1 MNYKLFEFHTS
12 IQQRQKSLFSQSP
25 VQASLIQASPAPMK
39 PTSGQINDFLA
50 PGCENNPQNKKST
63 LPQPGTAQGGCAF
76 DSAMIT
82 LLPIADAAHVVHGPS
97 GCAASMWGSY
107 GSLSSGSTLYK
118 IRFTSE
124 IEESDIIFGGA
135 KKLYKGII
143 ELQRRYK
150 PAAVF
155 VYSTCITAMIG
166 DDIEGVCKDATQET
180 GIPAIP
186 VHCPGFIGSQSMG
199 NRVAGEAL
207 LEHVIGTAEPDYT
220 TPLDINL
227 IGEYNIAGAMWN
239 VLPLLEKL
247 GIRVLAKITG
257 DARYKEICYAH
268 RAKLNVVLSAKSLTS
283 MAKRMQKRYA
293 IPYIE
298 ESIYGVEQINQCL
311 RNIAAKLGN
320 ADLLERTEKLIAEET
335 AALDEKLAIYRT
347 QLQGKRLLV
356 YTGSFKSWLIIFAA
370 QKLGMKVIA
379 ISNQNSTEEDI
390 ARIKT
395 LLGEDSI
402 ILEQDSPEE
411 MLQIIKV
418 SIADMLIAGERYQD
432 TALTA
437 KIPFLNIN
445 TERNHPYAGYLGILE
460 VAKELYAAFH
470 NPVWSELRQ
479 PAPWNA
485 EV

>member
-1 MNYKLFEFHTS
+1 
-12 IQQRQKSLFSQSP
+12 
-25 VQASLIQASPAPMK
+25 MK
-39 PTSGQINDFLA
+39 PTPGKINDSLT
-50 PGCENNPQNKKST
+50 PGCQDNPQKKKST
-63 LPQPGTAQGGCAF
+63 LPQPGTTQGGCAF

-97 GCAASMWGSY
+97 GCAATMWGSY

-150 PAAVF
+150 VAAVF

-166 DDIEGVCKDATQET
+166 DDIEGVCKDATEQT

-207 LEHVIGTAEPDYT
+207 LEHVIGTAEPDFT
-220 TPLDINL
+220 TPYDINL

-268 RAKLNVVLSAKSLTS
+268 HAKLNVVLSSKGLLS
-283 MAKRMQKRYA
+283 MAKRMHKRYG

-311 RNIAAKLGN
+311 RNIAAKLGDSEALASPLPRGDAKGERAS
-320 ADLLERTEKLIAEET
+320 ADLQERTEKLIAEET
-335 AALDEKLAIYRT
+335 AALDEKLAVYRT
-347 QLQGKRLLV
+347 QLQGKRVVL

-370 QKLGMKVIA
+370 LKLGMKVIA
-379 ISNQNSTEEDI
+379 TSTLYSTEEET
-390 ARIKT
+390 ARIKS

-402 ILEQDSPEE
+402 IQQDSPEE
-411 MLQIIKV
+411 MLQIINENQ
-418 SIADMLIAGERYQD
+418 ADMLIAGDRFQD

-437 KIPFLNIN
+437 KIPFLNIKC
-445 TERNHPYAGYLGILE
+445 ERNHPYAGYLGILE
-460 VAKELYAAFH
+460 VAKELYAAFS
-470 NPVWSELRQ
+470 NPVWSELCQ
-479 PAPWNA
+479 PAPWDA

>member
-1 MNYKLFEFHTS
+1 
-12 IQQRQKSLFSQSP
+12 
-25 VQASLIQASPAPMK
+25 MK
-39 PTSGQINDFLA
+39 PTPGQINDSLA
-50 PGCENNPQNKKST
+50 PGCEDNPQKKKST

-107 GSLSSGSTLYK
+107 GSLTSGSTLYK

-124 IEESDIIFGGA
+124 IEENDIIFGGA

-166 DDIEGVCKDATQET
+166 DDIEGVCKDATEQT

-186 VHCPGFIGSQSMG
+186 VHCPGFIGTESMG

-207 LEHVIGTAEPDYT
+207 LEHVIGTAEPEYT

-268 RAKLNVVLSAKSLTS
+268 RAKLNVVLSAKALTS
-283 MAKRMQKRYA
+283 MAKRMQKRYG

-298 ESIYGVEQINQCL
+298 ESIYGIEQINQCL
-311 RNIAAKLGN
+311 RNIAAKLGDSEALASPRAS

-335 AALDEKLAIYRT
+335 AALDEKLAIYRA
-347 QLQGKRLLV
+347 QLQGKRVVL

-379 ISNQNSTEEDI
+379 TSNQNITEEDI
-390 ARIKT
+390 SRIKT
-395 LLGEDSI
+395 LIGEDRI

-411 MLQIIKV
+411 MLQIINV
-418 SIADMLIAGERYQD
+418 SIADMLIAGDRFQD

-460 VAKELYAAFH
+460 IAKELYAAFS
-470 NPVWSELRQ
+470 NPVWSELHQ

>member
-1 MNYKLFEFHTS
+1 
-12 IQQRQKSLFSQSP
+12 
-25 VQASLIQASPAPMK
+25 MK
-39 PTSGQINDFLA
+39 PTSGQINDSLA

-460 VAKELYAAFH
+460 VAKELYAAFN
-470 NPVWSELRQ
+470 NPVWSELHQ

>member
-1 MNYKLFEFHTS
+1 
-12 IQQRQKSLFSQSP
+12 
-25 VQASLIQASPAPMK
+25 MK
-39 PTSGQINDFLA
+39 PTSGQINNSLA
-50 PGCENNPQNKKST
+50 PGCENNPQKKKST

-124 IEESDIIFGGA
+124 IEENDIIFGGA
-135 KKLYKGII
+135 KKLLHGII

-166 DDIEGVCKDATQET
+166 DDIEGVCKDATEQT

-207 LEHVIGTAEPDYT
+207 LEHVIGTAEPDFT
-220 TPLDINL
+220 TSLDINL

-268 RAKLNVVLSAKSLTS
+268 RAKLNVVLSAKALTS
-283 MAKRMQKRYA
+283 MAKRMQKRYG

-320 ADLLERTEKLIAEET
+320 ADLQERTEKLIAEET
-335 AALDEKLAIYRT
+335 AALEEKLAIYRT
-347 QLQGKRLLV
+347 QLQGKRVVL

-379 ISNQNSTEEDI
+379 TSTLNSTEEDI
-390 ARIKT
+390 SRIKT

-402 ILEQDSPEE
+402 ILEQDSPKE
-411 MLQIIKV
+411 MLQIINV
-418 SIADMLIAGERYQD
+418 SIADMLIAGSRFQD

-445 TERNHPYAGYLGILE
+445 TERNHRYAGYLGILE
-460 VAKELYAAFH
+460 IAKELYAAFS
-470 NPVWSELRQ
+470 NPVWSELHQ